1 MQRLAS
7 SLRLIGPD
15 YDAVVVG
22 SGYGGGVAAARL
34 ARAGKR
40 VAVLERGREI
50 PVGEFPRQFSDL
62 RNDLQL
68 SGRQTQLGSPTG
80 LYDVRLGDDI
90 HVLVGCGLGGGSLIN
105 AGVAL
110 RPDARVFQDPAWPS
124 ELARDPLLEEGYL
137 EARRWLRPA
146 RDPAAHE
153 RSKWKALDAASVG
166 LGVEPVAA
174 PVTVNFIESVN
185 LAGIA
190 QPACTLCGDCCGGCN
205 VGAKNTVALTYLPDA
220 VRHGAQ
226 IFTHAKVG
234 HLAQDRR
241 SGCWRVHFEVQPGAD
256 AAGVDAAGSVS
267 AALVVLAAGTL
278 GSTEISC
285 ARANAGSPF
294 PIAWV
299 TDFPPMAISLPSVG
313 GASCRLL
320 ALASAIPP
328 RSRTPWSAP
337 PFPARSKSSIP
348 PTSPTA

>member
-1 MQRLAS
+1 M
-7 SLRLIGPD
+7 
-15 YDAVVVG
+15 
-22 SGYGGGVAAARL
+22 
-34 ARAGKR
+34 
-40 VAVLERGREI
+40 
-50 PVGEFPRQFSDL
+50 
-62 RNDLQL
+62 
-68 SGRQTQLGSPTG
+68 
-80 LYDVRLGDDI
+80 
-90 HVLVGCGLGGGSLIN
+90 
-105 AGVAL
+105 
-110 RPDARVFQDPAWPS
+110 FQDPAWPS

-185 LAGIA
+185 PAGIA

-278 GSTEISC
+278 GSTEILLRSRERGL
-285 ARANAGSPF
+285 ALSDRLGHRFSANGDIIAFGWGQAAGCWHWCRPSPKVRDAVVGACVSGQIEIVD
-294 PIAWV
+294 PADVANSLTIQEGA
-299 TDFPPMAISLPSVG
+299 LPSAMAPILPVLFLPNG
-313 GASCRLL
+313 RLL
-320 ALASAIPP
+320 GALQSLISGVYKGPVCRAADFLCGFPRQRSGSTPP
-328 RSRTPWSAP
+328 RGRPCRVELAG
-337 PFPARSKSSIP
+337 RQR
-348 PTSPTA
+348 